1 MSQVIRSGLLV
12 LILLL
17 GGSSLLWA
25 IEKRT
30 ISRSDHIYE
39 AFPDIA
45 RTRSGALVLVYR
57 ECMGHAPFPFSRIAM
72 RRSLDGGSN
81 WSERK
86 ILLETVVSAEVVD
99 KARAWLAPDAL
110 AGYEESLSRIQEP
123 WQKGASINCQ
133 RLITLADGSLMLVA
147 DIRIAVGRAARW
159 VNKMWRSTDEGLT
172 WSRPVDVPLDREGIV
187 PQLTQLRDGR
197 ILFGLAVQEQG
208 KDLQGV
214 TFSSDNGKTWSKIE
228 LLPRKEGLLEL
239 DETGFVELDDG
250 TLVGFGRN
258 VALERQRRPS
268 TGLKVISTDGGRT
281 WEGPFETWLLGLTG
295 RPTAGLLASGEVCVT
310 YRLGSP
316 NEMLAMHVMTQVTAK
331 MKTTTDLV
339 PRQPLPEDIPAQVA
353 QQKGE
358 KRPWYMTSY
367 YAGRT
372 LVLDL
377 DRNVHRDCGYSGWVQ
392 LPSGDIFVVDY
403 ITDDAPLAQIRGYV
417 IRRSDY
423 ILFPDGDLPWLHP
436 SGQPFREMTEGM
448 ARRQY
453 ENNQAQTPPKK

>member
-1 MSQVIRSGLLV
+1 MSQVIRSGLLL

-45 RTRSGALVLVYR
+45 KTSSGALVLVYR
-57 ECMGHAPFPFSRIAM
+57 ECMGHGPFPFSRIAV
-72 RRSLDGGSN
+72 RRSLDGGN
-81 WSERK
+81 QWSDRT
-86 ILLETVVSAEVVD
+86 ILLETVASVEQVD

-110 AGYEESLSRIQEP
+110 AGYEESRSRIQEP
-123 WQKGASINCQ
+123 WQKSASINCP

-147 DIRIAVGRAARW
+147 DFRIAVGRDARW
-159 VNKMWRSTDEGLT
+159 VNKMWRSTDEGQT
-172 WSRPVDVPLDREGIV
+172 WSLPVDLPLDREGIV

-197 ILFGLAVQEQG
+197 ILLSVVLQEKGKPDRQG
-208 KDLQGV
+208 I
-214 TFSSDNGKTWSKIE
+214 TFSSDNGRTWSIID
-228 LLPRKEGLLEL
+228 LIPWKEGLQQP

-258 VALERQRRPS
+258 VALEGQQRPS
-268 TGLKVISTDGGRT
+268 VGIKVISKDRGRT
-281 WEGPFETWLLGLTG
+281 WQGPFETWLLGLEG
-295 RPTAGLLASGEVCVT
+295 RPKVGLLRPGEVCVT
-310 YRLGSP
+310 YRLDSP
-316 NEMLAMHVMTQVTAK
+316 NEMLAMHVMTQAAARLETTANII
-331 MKTTTDLV
+331 
-339 PRQPLPEDIPAQVA
+339 PRQPIPEDIPAQLA
-353 QQKGE
+353 QQRGE
-358 KRPWYMTSY
+358 DRPWYMTSY

-372 LVLDL
+372 VVLDL
-377 DRNVHRDCGYSGWVQ
+377 DRSVHRDGGYSGWVQ

-403 ITDDAPLAQIRGYV
+403 INDDAPLAQIRGYLV
-417 IRRSDY
+417 RRSDY
-423 ILFPDGDLPWLHP
+423 ILFPEGDLPWLHP

-453 ENNQAQTPPKK
+453 EKNQAHTSKR